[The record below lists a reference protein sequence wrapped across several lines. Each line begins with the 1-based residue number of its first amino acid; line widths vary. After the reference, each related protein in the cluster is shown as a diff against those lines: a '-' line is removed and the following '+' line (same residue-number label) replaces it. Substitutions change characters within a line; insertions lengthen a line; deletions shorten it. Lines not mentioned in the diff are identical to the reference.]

1 MNFGKDMM
9 SKQTRQVSQEQIA
22 HQWDC
27 INQIQHLIS
36 VRVDAPRFYCQTFGC
51 QQNEADTERIAGML
65 REMGYEPTDD
75 PKNANVIVVNT
86 CAVREHAEKRVLGIM
101 GQYTHLKEENDDLT
115 ICMCGCMVQQEH
127 ITEKIKKS
135 YPRVDIV
142 FGTHMQWRFPELL
155 LHRLSG
161 SKRIFEISGDP
172 KGEIAEGLP
181 VQRGE
186 GCHAWLS
193 IMYGCNNFC
202 TYCIVPYVRGRE
214 RSRQPEDIEAE
225 LRCLVEE
232 GYKDITLL
240 GQNVNSYGK
249 DLGIGMDFSDLLAR
263 LDAVPGEYRLRFMTS
278 HPKDASEKLFR
289 TMAEGTHISH
299 QLHLPFQ
306 SGSNEILKR
315 MNRGYTK
322 EAYLSLL
329 AAAKTYMPDLVLSSD
344 IIVGFP
350 GETEEDFQGTLDVV
364 RQGQYDQ
371 LFTFLYSKRSGTPA
385 ADMPDAA
392 TQEEKQDR
400 FNRLLAA
407 QEEINQVRQ
416 DAYQDR
422 ELSVLID
429 GLSNGK
435 DDSEFTHCGRT
446 DGGLL
451 VLVSGEDLH
460 VGDFVDVVITKTSL
474 RALYGRAVRKGY
486 HG

>member
-1 MNFGKDMM
+1 MTKEINKEELLV
-9 SKQTRQVSQEQIA
+9 QQEYIEKVKAINAKREQMPLA
-22 HQWDC
+22 HV
-27 INQIQHLIS
+27 HS
-36 VRVDAPRFYCQTFGC
+36 FGC
-51 QQNEADTERIAGML
+51 QQNVSDGEKIKGML
-65 REMGYEPTDD
+65 AQMGYGFTPETAFADL
-75 PKNANVIVVNT
+75 ILFNT
-86 CAVREHAEKRVLGIM
+86 CAVRENAEDRVFGNIGALKK
-101 GQYTHLKEENDDLT
+101 LKEKNRNL
-115 ICMCGCMVQQEH
+115 IIAVGGCMVQQEH

-172 KGEIAEGLP
+172 KGKIAEGLP

-385 ADMPDAA
+385 AEMPDAA